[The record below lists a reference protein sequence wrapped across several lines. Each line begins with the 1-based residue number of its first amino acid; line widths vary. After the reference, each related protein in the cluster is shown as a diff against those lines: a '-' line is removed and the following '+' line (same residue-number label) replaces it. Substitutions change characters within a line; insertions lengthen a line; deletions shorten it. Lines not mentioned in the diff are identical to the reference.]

1 MLSVGV
7 GPGTACP
14 VRQGRVGAAQRRSS
28 HSRLLLALCVLLTAA
43 VTACTAVDS
52 TLNDRGTA
60 VNVGSGNLR
69 EDSILLNIVRAS
81 RFEPMNFMA
90 LSKYN
95 ASGILEGNLQVT
107 SNQGLLYDI
116 LNKGAIQAGTTATTS
131 VVKSAVIPSA
141 KMNTSANFDVAPL
154 ENQDFYGQFLSP
166 LDMATINLL
175 VNAGISRELVLHSIV
190 KGVRVIRADGTVFEY
205 QNDPPN
211 DSWLGREG
219 PESRRQCEQLRQS
232 NALGTPFANTLWSGQ
247 HARDCVYQKFLYFLR
262 AALEYGMTTQPQMV
276 PNPLAK
282 TDKNQPKMV
291 SRVVMCFDPAVA
303 QEYNRTVHPS
313 LACGSGRFS
322 PTNPIFRSLGP
333 QVKGI
338 LPVMRSPYAVFQYYG
353 RLLATDSTRRVEL
366 FDARTI
372 RLPTGDSTLLTINK
386 DMNRDCFAR
395 AYHESGMYCVPN
407 QGANNTKQ
415 VFVLLNVLVNLST
428 KRNALPLTPTVYVA
442 PQ

>member
-1 MLSVGV
+1 MRAL
-7 GPGTACP
+7 P
-14 VRQGRVGAAQRRSS
+14 
-28 HSRLLLALCVLLTAA
+28 ALCALFACIL
-43 VTACTAVDS
+43 TACTAVES

-60 VNVGSGNLR
+60 VNIGSGNLR

-95 ASGILEGNLQVT
+95 ASGIVEGNLQVT
-107 SNQGLLYDI
+107 SNQGLMYDI
-116 LNKGAIQAGTTATTS
+116 LNKGPVGSGMTATTS
-131 VVKSAVIPSA
+131 VVRGVVTPSA
-141 KMNTSANFDVAPL
+141 KVNTSANFDVAPL

-166 LDMATINLL
+166 LDIQTINLL

-190 KGVRVIRADGTVFEY
+190 KGVRVVRADGTVFEY
-205 QNDPPN
+205 QNDPAN
-211 DSWLGREG
+211 DGWLGQQG
-219 PESRRQCEQLRQS
+219 PEQRRQCEQLSQRGAFGS
-232 NALGTPFANTLWSGQ
+232 PFANTLWSGQ

-262 AALEYGMTTQPQMV
+262 AALEYGMTTQPQLV
-276 PNPLAK
+276 PNHLARGDK
-282 TDKNQPKMV
+282 TQPKMV

-303 QEYNRTVHPS
+303 QEYGRIVHPS
-313 LACGSGRFS
+313 LACGSGHFS
-322 PTNPIFRSLGP
+322 ATNPIFRGIGP
-333 QVKGI
+333 QVKGV

-353 RLLATDSTRRVEL
+353 RLLATETAERVKL

-372 RLPTGDSTLLTINK
+372 RLPTGDSTLLTIQK
-386 DMNRDCFAR
+386 GMRGDCFAR
-395 AYHESGMYCVPN
+395 AAHDSGLYCVPN